1 MRRPW
6 NAVDQIWQRAV
17 TSLKTVS
24 LLSDTRYSKVYTSKA
39 RVDEFDQRILK
50 ALRDQ
55 DDECM
60 KEIDE
65 FKFDEFGVLLF
76 VLPLEKLFKHTV
88 FTVERDGSN
97 LIRKF
102 EINLGRDFMQ
112 TKSLQVGND
121 LLIFFDGAPIQIA
134 KLSLIDRQRGP

>member
-1 MRRPW
+1 MR
-6 NAVDQIWQRAV
+6 
-17 TSLKTVS
+17 
-24 LLSDTRYSKVYTSKA
+24 
-39 RVDEFDQRILK
+39 
-50 ALRDQ
+50 
-55 DDECM
+55 
-60 KEIDE
+60 EIDE

-97 LIRKF
+97 LIRKY
-102 EINLGRDFMQ
+102 EIKFNRDFTH

-134 KLSLIDRQRGP
+134 KVSLFDR